1 MHNKS
6 GMKENN
12 STNLHG
18 RERSHKVVNSGLQD
32 FKTIRRTT
40 LDGRIQD
47 GLVAVPTSGP
57 LTRATSVNR
66 RGTWSE
72 AGANQ
77 L

>member
-1 MHNKS
+1 
-6 GMKENN
+6 MKENN

-18 RERSHKVVNSGLQD
+18 RERSHKVNSGLQD

-40 LDGRIQD
+40 LDGRILD

-57 LTRATSVNR
+57 LARATSVNHP
-66 RGTWSE
+66 GTWSE